1 MCSCLYHVSQCVHV
15 RVSVNWYLLTCVL
28 VQVTPSPSLSEWC
41 KVGLGI
47 CYDMR
52 FPELALLYARQGCK
66 MLCYPGAF
74 NMTTG
79 PAHWELLLKSRA
91 LDNQLFVAGV
101 SVARD
106 EDASYVAWGHST
118 VVDPW

>member
-1 MCSCLYHVSQCVHV
+1 MCV
-15 RVSVNWYLLTCVL
+15 CVL
-28 VQVTPSPSLSEWC
+28 VRACVSVYVNIHALFLHLSFSSEWC

-47 CYDMR
+47 CYDLR
-52 FPELALLYARQGCK
+52 FPELALLYAKQGCK

-74 NMTTG
+74 DMTTS
-79 PAHWELLLKSRA
+79 PVHWDLLLRSRA

>member
-1 MCSCLYHVSQCVHV
+1 
-15 RVSVNWYLLTCVL
+15 
-28 VQVTPSPSLSEWC
+28 
-41 KVGLGI
+41 
-47 CYDMR
+47 
-52 FPELALLYARQGCK
+52 

-74 NMTTG
+74 DMTTS
-79 PAHWELLLKSRA
+79 PVHWDLLLRSRA

-118 VVDPW
+118 VVHPW